1 MSSIPNYINNEQT
14 YEPAYFAIAFS
25 LVHLYGDRDALFVRI
40 DRSGV
45 DSAQIAL

>member
-14 YEPAYFAIAFS
+14 SKTAYFAITFS
-25 LVHLYGDRDALFVRI
+25 LVHLHGDRDALLVRI
-40 DRSGV
+40 DRSGM